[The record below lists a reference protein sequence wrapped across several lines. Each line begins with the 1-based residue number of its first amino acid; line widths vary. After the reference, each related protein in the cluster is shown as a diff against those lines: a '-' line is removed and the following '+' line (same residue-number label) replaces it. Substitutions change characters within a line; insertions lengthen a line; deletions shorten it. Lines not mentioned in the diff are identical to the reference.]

1 MTRRAHPTAE
11 ELATWRAL
19 LEAHARAAA
28 ALDRQLAEAGCD
40 LDLREYDLLVHLD
53 EAAPGGLRPR
63 DLAKRTL
70 ISRSNVTR
78 RLEALDRRGLVQR
91 RPDPEDGRGVIATLT
106 PAGRRALRRA
116 AAVHLAGVK
125 ALVFPSR
132 DVDLAMVRRFLE
144 QIGRGATDVHDVP
157 ANTA

>member
-1 MTRRAHPTAE
+1 MTTRAHLTAE

-19 LEAHARAAA
+19 LEAHARAVA

-53 EAAPGGLRPR
+53 EAAPGGLRLR
-63 DLAKRTL
+63 DLAERTL

-106 PAGRRALRRA
+106 AAGRRALRRA

-125 ALVFPSR
+125 ALVFPGR
-132 DVDLAMVRRFLE
+132 DTDLATVRRFLE
-144 QIGRGATDVHDVP
+144 QVGRGGTSTRHAPTD
-157 ANTA
+157 TA